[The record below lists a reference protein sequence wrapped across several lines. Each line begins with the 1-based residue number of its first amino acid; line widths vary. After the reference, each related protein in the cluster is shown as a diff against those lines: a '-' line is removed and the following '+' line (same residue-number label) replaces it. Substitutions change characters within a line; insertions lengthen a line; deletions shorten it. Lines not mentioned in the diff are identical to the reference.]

1 MLRTSRPCA
10 VTTSGASTRE
20 AKSPAGTRKWPYT
33 TSGRKSRATRAVSR
47 ASSRKR
53 RLPPPRRSST
63 ARASSWPRAASACSS
78 PWTKTPRS
86 GSSGPGYICET
97 RRIRTAPLCHE
108 APDRF
113 GTLGTASGAASVV
126 GAPLLAQNA
135 AELADGALRAERPAQ
150 RLEEILGPARGRA
163 RPLLRR
169 GGRPGVAPRAHPC
182 GALELAPLPLGVDP
196 QELDP
201 LLLGLL
207 EAVDADDHALAR
219 LDLARVA
226 ERGLLDL
233 ALDEPRLDRRHRAA
247 ELVDARDQLLRAR
260 LQLVGQRLDGV
271 GPAERVGDVRAAGL
285 VREDLLRPQSDAR
298 GALRGQRECLVEA
311 VRVERLRP
319 AHHRGERLD
328 RDAHGVVLRLLRGQ
342 RRAAGLRVEAQ

>member
-10 VTTSGASTRE
+10 VTTSGARVPSVET
-20 AKSPAGTRKWPYT
+20 SPAGTRKCAYT
-33 TSGRKSRATRAVSR
+33 TSGLNRRPRRR
-47 ASSRKR
+47 ASSARSRER
-53 RLPPPRRSST
+53 RFPPLRRSRT
-63 ARASSWPRAASACSS
+63 ASASSCPRAASACSS

-135 AELADGALRAERPAQ
+135 AELADGALRAERLAQ
-150 RLEEILGPARGRA
+150 RREEILGPARGRA
-163 RPLLRR
+163 HPLLRR
-169 GGRPGVAPRAHPC
+169 GGRPGVAPRAPPC

-207 EAVDADDHALAR
+207 EAVHADDHALAR
-219 LDLARVA
+219 LYLARVA
-226 ERGLLDL
+226 ERRLLDL
-233 ALDEPRLDRRHRAA
+233 ALNDPRLDRRHRPA

-260 LQLVGQRLDGV
+260 LQLVGQ
-271 GPAERVGDVRAAGL
+271 
-285 VREDLLRPQSDAR
+285 
-298 GALRGQRECLVEA
+298 
-311 VRVERLRP
+311 
-319 AHHRGERLD
+319 
-328 RDAHGVVLRLLRGQ
+328 
-342 RRAAGLRVEAQ
+342 